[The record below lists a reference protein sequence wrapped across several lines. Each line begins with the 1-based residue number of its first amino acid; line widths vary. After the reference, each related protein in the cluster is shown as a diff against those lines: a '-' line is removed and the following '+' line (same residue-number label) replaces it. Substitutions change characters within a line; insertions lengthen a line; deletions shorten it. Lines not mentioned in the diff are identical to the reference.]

1 MSSLRVVLPSG
12 TVASIDYVKPITE
25 QIFKFNGS
33 RRRCIEYA
41 KDMKAEAN
49 GVCITKK
56 AEHGFGMCINDDR
69 IIVGNLSNEQVQ
81 EIIRQINEKGCYD
94 FSQFK
99 EYQKIKEL
107 KDLKI
112 GSEYPPYTSEG
123 NVMLG
128 AGLSGNPFGG
138 CSFSMVAPN
147 MDGDIFSSSSGLDN
161 MNDDEDGYDVEGDEF
176 ED

>member
-12 TVASIDYVKPITE
+12 TVASVDYVKPITE
-25 QIFKFNGS
+25 RIIKFNGS
-33 RRRCIEYA
+33 RRRFIEYA
-41 KDMKAEAN
+41 KNMKDEAN
-49 GVCITKK
+49 GVCITK
-56 AEHGFGMCINDDR
+56 EPSQGFGMCMNDNN

-81 EIIRQINEKGCYD
+81 EIIRQINEKGYYD

-99 EYQKIKEL
+99 EYQKINAL

-123 NVMLG
+123 YIMLG

-138 CSFSMVAPN
+138 CSFPMAAPN
-147 MDGDIFSSSSGLDN
+147 MDEGIFSSSSDYEDIGDN
-161 MNDDEDGYDVEGDEF
+161 EEGDES
-176 ED
+176 EEN

>member
-12 TVASIDYVKPITE
+12 TVVSIDYVKPITE
-25 QIFKFNGS
+25 RIVKFNGS
-33 RRRCIEYA
+33 RRRFIEYA

-56 AEHGFGMCINDDR
+56 AEQGFGMCMSDNN

-99 EYQKIKEL
+99 EYQKISEL

-123 NVMLG
+123 NMMLCS
-128 AGLSGNPFGG
+128 GLSGNPFGG
-138 CSFSMVAPN
+138 CSFQMGVPN
-147 MDGDIFSSSSGLDN
+147 MDGGIFGSSSNYED
-161 MNDDEDGYDVEGDEF
+161 MNDDDGDDEEGDEF
-176 ED
+176 EEN